1 MSYTKSKHFIKSKLR
16 EETSLVSAQSE
27 FERDDDDPL
36 SIRSLSITSL
46 GIIFALLTF
55 LLPSISILIGRP
67 FSLGN
72 EIIFN
77 HNFEK
82 DDDDPLSIRSLS
94 ITSLGIIF
102 AFLTIFLPSISILI
116 GRPLSQGNEIIHNHD
131 FKKDGP

>member
-1 MSYTKSKHFIKSKLR
+1 MSYTKSEQFFKNKSSG
-16 EETSLVSAQSE
+16 EFSIDSARSD

-46 GIIFALLTF
+46 GIV
-55 LLPSISILIGRP
+55 
-67 FSLGN
+67 
-72 EIIFN
+72 
-77 HNFEK
+77 
-82 DDDDPLSIRSLS
+82 
-94 ITSLGIIF
+94 F

>member
-1 MSYTKSKHFIKSKLR
+1 MSYTKSKHFIKSELS
-16 EETSLVSAQSE
+16 EESSPGSAQSE

-67 FSLGN
+67 FSQEN

-77 HNFEK
+77 RN
-82 DDDDPLSIRSLS
+82 
-94 ITSLGIIF
+94 
-102 AFLTIFLPSISILI
+102 
-116 GRPLSQGNEIIHNHD
+116 
-131 FKKDGP
+131 FKKDGS